1 MKSLTKSQLDK
12 LRLATIEYAENCYT
26 VIPLSGKA
34 PIIKGW
40 TGEDYK
46 PSIADIEKWFVD
58 YESKITGVGLRTGYV
73 ESMFVLDL
81 EVEQNLSDLD
91 LQDSGVR
98 ARSGRDGTH
107 YYFSDLGELSDT
119 LTSVDLRKMGI
130 EGDVKGNNQYIVAPP
145 SIHPVT
151 GKEYEWIEPLGLDQ
165 LPPCPKW
172 LEETLISYQAEK
184 GKAEWNGTLLEP
196 VLEGSRHTTATKI
209 TGKLL
214 HHIPAEEWDEIAYP
228 LLTSWNQTM
237 CEPPLPESEVESI
250 FSSLRKK
257 QQTQKKKT
265 KTLSVSVVKKPPMS
279 VKEVLDIPES
289 ERPQFLVKGIIPE
302 RGITAIA
309 GHPGCGKSWLMME
322 LARAVA
328 TGSNFLQHDAMESKQ
343 ANTLIIDEESGIWEI
358 RRRMELLRF
367 DEHTPIHFY
376 SLSEFKLDN
385 DESVSYLLEICNEYD
400 IGLIIFDPFAA
411 MHAGVENSAEEMQ
424 AVMGAMQKF
433 TEIGV
438 TVVFIHHHRK
448 GGVNGNGLSLRGSSA
463 ILGRL
468 DSLLVI
474 EKTEDET
481 TQVITLKHA
490 KSRRG
495 KNAKPIKITITQQEE
510 NAPIEL
516 LFAGVASESILK
528 KDRAKLLIL
537 ELLKYEQLL
546 KEQIVESLIEE
557 DEIGERNINQALKEL
572 EKEDRIILSKVERK
586 NLYQL
591 KIQATPINV

>member
-1 MKSLTKSQLDK
+1 MTSLSETQLAK
-12 LRLATIEYAENCYT
+12 LKVATIDYVNNHYV
-26 VIPLSGKA
+26 VIPLKGKA
-34 PIIKGW
+34 PLIKGW
-40 TGEDYK
+40 TELTYE
-46 PSIADIEKWFVD
+46 PTLMDIEKWFA
-58 YESKITGVGLRTGYV
+58 EFRNQITGIGLRTGYV
-73 ESMFVLDL
+73 DSMFVLDL
-81 EVEQNLSDLD
+81 EKEQDLTVLD
-91 LQDSGVR
+91 LPSGGVR
-98 ARSGRDGTH
+98 AKSGRDGIH
-107 YYFSDLGELSDT
+107 YYFCDIGQLSEDF
-119 LTSVDLRKMGI
+119 TSISLKKLGI

-145 SIHPVT
+145 SIHPET
-151 GKEYEWIEPLGLDQ
+151 GNEYEWIEPLGLDR

-172 LEETLISYQAEK
+172 LEEKLISYQAEK
-184 GKAEWNGTLLEP
+184 GKAEWNATLLEP
-196 VLEGSRHTTATKI
+196 VLEGSRHSTATKI
-209 TGKLL
+209 AGKLL
-214 HHIPAEEWDEIAYP
+214 YHIPVDEWDEVAYP
-228 LLTSWNQTM
+228 LLTSWNQAM
-237 CEPPLPESEVESI
+237 CEPPLSRKEIDSI
-250 FSSLRKK
+250 FSSLQIK
-257 QQTQKKKT
+257 QKAQKKKT
-265 KTLSVSVVKKPPMS
+265 RTSGVSVTKKPPMS

-367 DEHTPIHFY
+367 DEYTPIHFY

-385 DESVSYLLEICNEYD
+385 DESVSYLLEICSEYE
-400 IGLIIFDPFAA
+400 IGLVIFDPFAA

-448 GGVNGNGLSLRGSSA
+448 GGVSGNGLSLRGSSA

-572 EKEDRIILSKVERK
+572 EKEDKIIISKHERK

-591 KIQATPINV
+591 KIHTTPVNV